1 MRRQSSPADLRHSK
15 LNRNT
20 DLRDLTRSR
29 RRASSVPPDLRKL
42 REALISGLRNSM
54 TQKEERVEEESDTS
68 SSSSSD
74 SNEEGEV
81 EPSEDELT
89 NVRYSESD
97 TPIRTPNPEPSEE
110 EQGGEPKPGPSGTNK
125 YGPPAK
131 SKAKEPKKY
140 ISPIKFPEKTPVK
153 RKEEVP
159 LYKMKPRVIKPPA
172 IQDLRDKL
180 AAETASSKPKIDSG
194 RGPISTRVN
203 CDFPPRLSNESPSV
217 PAFLPW
223 MQGRTPKNNPW
234 LPATSSHM
242 KWGTAHSSRSFIVGK
257 TTSRNDSTM
266 TGQEDE
272 APGIEGEE
280 EEEEDGF
287 NEPRREDE

>member
-97 TPIRTPNPEPSEE
+97 TLIRTPNPALNP
-110 EQGGEPKPGPSGTNK
+110 QKKNK
-125 YGPPAK
+125 GK
-131 SKAKEPKKY
+131 NQNL
-140 ISPIKFPEKTPVK
+140 VHQ
-153 RKEEVP
+153 V
-159 LYKMKPRVIKPPA
+159 
-172 IQDLRDKL
+172 
-180 AAETASSKPKIDSG
+180 
-194 RGPISTRVN
+194 PIST
-203 CDFPPRLSNESPSV
+203 V
-217 PAFLPW
+217 PLRKA
-223 MQGRTPKNNPW
+223 RPKNRK
-234 LPATSSHM
+234 SISH
-242 KWGTAHSSRSFIVGK
+242 
-257 TTSRNDSTM
+257 
-266 TGQEDE
+266 Q
-272 APGIEGEE
+272 
-280 EEEEDGF
+280 
-287 NEPRREDE
+287 